1 MVMIVE
7 KIFIGGWFQRTTLHL
22 SEAFDFLRYGKS
34 QLNLDAEKLKEYHR
48 GLGLTDVKYKIDGME
63 VLELKTEAKISIS
76 IFEDGLITL
85 SADEPVEVTPE
96 TLNKNLEFL
105 SEYYEKRFS
114 PALSYLFSLGAPVPK
129 ELANIKTVY
138 PYFFVFDDASREE
151 IREFLGMIETEKYLE
166 IEGDGYELFRG
177 DRYYIVN
184 RRGISLDT
192 TKSFIEEQIFL
203 KEFKAQ
209 LHRYLNIHR
218 IVWKKIDLVKEKK
231 QIKGRDVAKVRGQ
244 VESYAKTINLIEA
257 RMSQMGT
264 YLATREKIAHKDSRL
279 APFLKTL
286 EYRYEAMTDTL
297 NYSEN
302 LWHMTKNH
310 VESALTLLSEL
321 HQEATNSSIENLTMV
336 MVIGVGA
343 SIIQV
348 LEMETVP
355 NMVGYIALVA
365 MVIFGFIGV
374 KVIRWRAEN
383 TAYDYSG
390 VDYDTKIE

>member
-1 MVMIVE
+1 MIVE